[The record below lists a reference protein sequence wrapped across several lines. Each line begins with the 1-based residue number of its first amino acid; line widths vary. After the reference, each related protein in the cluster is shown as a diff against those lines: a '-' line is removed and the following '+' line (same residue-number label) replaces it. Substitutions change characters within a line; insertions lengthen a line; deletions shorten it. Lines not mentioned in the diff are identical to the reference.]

1 MKKWRIRIGGYE
13 TEKCRVIQLDLFNFS
28 RIMLT
33 LAPGAFVNPGITT
46 AIAAQ

>member
-1 MKKWRIRIGGYE
+1 MRIGGNE

-33 LAPGAFVNPGITT
+33 LAPGAFVNPSITP
-46 AIAAQ
+46 AFAAQ